1 MTDLEDLR
9 RALRVRE
16 SPGIT
21 AADDLDVALVMRRGR
36 RLRLRRRLVATGGG
50 LCLAGLA
57 LAATL
62 GVTHLAR
69 PSLNPPQRPVTPGS
83 ATSAP
88 VPAPTPPATTTGP
101 PSLPDR
107 TPTPTVPGSVP
118 PTATAR
124 PASTAFPVPSQGS
137 STIATPSATAFPA
150 VSPTAARTSGALP
163 ASTLSAPPLSA
174 TPG

>member
-16 SPGIT
+16 APGIA

-36 RLRLRRRLVATGGG
+36 RLRLRRRLVVTGGG

-57 LAATL
+57 LAVTL
-62 GVTHLAR
+62 GVTHRAR
-69 PSLNPPQRPVTPGS
+69 PSLSPPQRPVTPGS

-101 PSLPDR
+101 PSLP
-107 TPTPTVPGSVP
+107 GSVP
-118 PTATAR
+118 PTATA
-124 PASTAFPVPSQGS
+124 PPTSTAFPVPSQGP

-163 ASTLSAPPLSA
+163 ASTLSAPSPSA
-174 TPG
+174 TPS